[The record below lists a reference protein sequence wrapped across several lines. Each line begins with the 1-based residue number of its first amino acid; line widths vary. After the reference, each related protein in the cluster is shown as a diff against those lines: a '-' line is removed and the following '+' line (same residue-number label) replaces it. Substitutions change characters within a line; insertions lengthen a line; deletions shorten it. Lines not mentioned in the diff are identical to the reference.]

1 MHVVI
6 LGAGVVGFQIAH
18 ELVSEGKDVVLIEK
32 DAARAKYVSTHVDC
46 SVINEEGTNIKAL
59 KRAGIEHADFFISV
73 TNSDEVN
80 MIACGIVA
88 SEFNVSF
95 KIARVRNLDYSRAKI
110 FEKPFLG
117 IDFIVNSE
125 VETARHIANT
135 VALGAN
141 SDVMLFDKKEIQM
154 RNIIIDPT
162 SFFCNKSLKEI
173 KKELKSPFLVAS
185 ILRGDTF
192 IIPSGDTVIQ
202 EHDNIYLLATRNN
215 LTNIFIQ
222 VGRKSDYIDRIVII
236 GGGKIGSLVC
246 KYLIR
251 TGRKIMIIDS
261 DYNNCKSLSERFP
274 DALVINA
281 DISDEDIF
289 TEEQLDTYDLVITTT
304 DNQELNILTSVYA
317 KSLGVKRS
325 VALVTKS
332 NYLPIASKL
341 DIDSTINP
349 KNSTVDAIMKYIR
362 RGDIKSV
369 HSLFNGKAEV
379 IEFTVSGASPIVNKR
394 IMEIPMP
401 DNSLILSVIR
411 GNEDVIPTGN
421 FVIGEGDTMIIIARK
436 DAIPVLEEQF
446 IL

>member
-1 MHVVI
+1 
-6 LGAGVVGFQIAH
+6 
-18 ELVSEGKDVVLIEK
+18 
-32 DAARAKYVSTHVDC
+32 
-46 SVINEEGTNIKAL
+46 
-59 KRAGIEHADFFISV
+59 
-73 TNSDEVN
+73 
-80 MIACGIVA
+80 
-88 SEFNVSF
+88 
-95 KIARVRNLDYSRAKI
+95 
-110 FEKPFLG
+110 
-117 IDFIVNSE
+117 
-125 VETARHIANT
+125 
-135 VALGAN
+135 
-141 SDVMLFDKKEIQM
+141 
-154 RNIIIDPT
+154 
-162 SFFCNKSLKEI
+162 
-173 KKELKSPFLVAS
+173 
-185 ILRGDTF
+185 
-192 IIPSGDTVIQ
+192 
-202 EHDNIYLLATRNN
+202 
-215 LTNIFIQ
+215 
-222 VGRKSDYIDRIVII
+222 
-236 GGGKIGSLVC
+236 
-246 KYLIR
+246 
-251 TGRKIMIIDS
+251 MIIDS

>member
-1 MHVVI
+1 
-6 LGAGVVGFQIAH
+6 
-18 ELVSEGKDVVLIEK
+18 
-32 DAARAKYVSTHVDC
+32 
-46 SVINEEGTNIKAL
+46 
-59 KRAGIEHADFFISV
+59 
-73 TNSDEVN
+73 
-80 MIACGIVA
+80 
-88 SEFNVSF
+88 
-95 KIARVRNLDYSRAKI
+95 
-110 FEKPFLG
+110 
-117 IDFIVNSE
+117 
-125 VETARHIANT
+125 
-135 VALGAN
+135 
-141 SDVMLFDKKEIQM
+141 MLFDKKEIQM

-349 KNSTVDAIMKYIR
+349 KNSTVDAI
-362 RGDIKSV
+362 KSV